1 MEWTNNHFV
10 DLGIIV
16 FATLLYL
23 AERARFFFY
32 SVVCVLVIFKGLPW
46 ITSEM
51 IKPSVL

>member
-1 MEWTNNHFV
+1 MDWMNSHFV

-32 SVVCVLVIFKGLPW
+32 SVVCILVILKGLPW
-46 ITSEM
+46 VTLEMVQPTSF
-51 IKPSVL
+51 